1 MAERETGGPFASIWD
16 FVERVDVQAVNK
28 RALESLVK
36 CGALDA
42 LGASRMGM
50 LGVVE
55 QAVLWGG
62 ARQADRLA
70 GQASIFDLDE
80 SPAEDRPRHTPTIP
94 PGEFDKNELL
104 KLEKEVLGLYV
115 SDHPLSAIRDQLRRK
130 IDTAMTE
137 LERGATATSSPL
149 AASSPV

>member
-1 MAERETGGPFASIWD
+1 MNAVKNVGEPAARLIGGERETGEPFASIWD

-42 LGASRMGM
+42 LDASRMGM
-50 LGVVE
+50 LAVVE
-55 QAVLWGG
+55 QAVQWGG

-80 SPAEDRPRHTPTIP
+80 SPAEDRRAT
-94 PGEFDKNELL
+94 
-104 KLEKEVLGLYV
+104 
-115 SDHPLSAIRDQLRRK
+115 RR
-130 IDTAMTE
+130 
-137 LERGATATSSPL
+137 RSRR
-149 AASSPV
+149 ASSTRTSC